1 MLRSRGLSQK
11 PLSRYVSRHVGECA
25 RQERARERERARSWV
40 SCMSFLHL
48 LIFLLHFFFAL
59 FYFSIKAAARRTL
72 LPLFRGG
79 LYDAVSEIG
88 WSSLDAADI
97 GSKANLK
104 VRDDA
109 ALYGPRY
116 DS

>member
-1 MLRSRGLSQK
+1 MG
-11 PLSRYVSRHVGECA
+11 V
-25 RQERARERERARSWV
+25 V

-48 LIFLLHFFFAL
+48 LIFPLHFFFAL
-59 FYFSIKAAARRTL
+59 FYFALKAAARRTL

-109 ALYGPRY
+109 ALYGP
-116 DS
+116 